1 MTLFGFVPCG
11 YILAAKQLKPARQI
25 KINERKE
32 GIGKRPKA
40 RISA

>member
-1 MTLFGFVPCG
+1 MILFGFVPCG
-11 YILAAKQLKPARQI
+11 YILAAKQLRPTGQI

-32 GIGKRPKA
+32 EIGKRPKA